1 MAKITKEEIDK
12 LAELSRIEM
21 SDEEKNGILKDLES
35 ILGYVS
41 DIQEATTQEVTAE
54 DRVGILLN
62 VMREDENPYKEET
75 YTKRVIE
82 SAPKSE
88 GNYIKVKKIL

>member
-1 MAKITKEEIDK
+1 MIDSKEIDK
-12 LAELSRIEM
+12 LAELSRVEM
-21 SDEEKNGILKDLES
+21 TSEEKKEIQKDMES

-41 DIQEATTQEVTAE
+41 EIQEVATDLAVAPEERLDA
-54 DRVGILLN
+54 LHN
-62 VMREDENPYKEET
+62 VMRKDDNVNKEGA
-75 YTKRVIE
+75 YTDKIIK